1 MSKLF
6 IVCPSCQTKYPVAD
20 QELAGKKVTCKKC
33 SEKFVAKITA
43 ATPKKAAK
51 PAAAPAPAPA
61 DDPFNDPLGDDLFAD
76 MQASSSEGPALS
88 SLPPKKRTKSSGSF
102 PIVPV
107 VLGGVGLLVVGILV
121 ITVVS
126 LASNGLGDLGGSG
139 GGFASNSVDESA
151 VQQHREIAMKQ
162 HNSTIKFIEAIEAI
176 QGDGDLPGFK
186 QKIEGL
192 TREME
197 SLAESVK
204 TVPAIPEERVQEINK
219 ENKQRLLKLEG
230 RMRAAGEKLRQFNK
244 PDVMSTVV
252 KYQGSLGKV
261 IAALNSVHF
270 NAQKENELLQNVSYE
285 TKNKPGDSPEMLFKY
300 VLDDYEIINLLLS
313 KLSDR
318 SKQEGRLQQIQRLQA
333 NIKACAEQLRDTPV
347 FLSKDLASVIS
358 EYGSKVQQADNQ
370 KRSTLNRV
378 ANEGLSGTS
387 AQLAKSAQQQAN
399 EINSLW
405 KVINGPRPVR
415 VDDGEISSSA
425 FCFSPEEAKKLVED
439 FEQYKQR
446 TNNTRNVIL
455 FVDRRMKDQIEQW
468 ESSRRIDEYELFETQ
483 LMFVIFK
490 RLHPGERWFG
500 PGMTAKEVAGE
511 TEVVITYD
519 PNAGKSKSSMPDRT
533 RPGGPPTPR
542 PGMAGPPGFP
552 PGGPGGP
559 GRGMPQRPR
568 FDEMPAKM
576 IAEFGAENVVRIET
590 PRISPEES
598 KKYREVITPWMT
610 KNTHVSWYNSSV
622 GVQVMQFP
630 YDGDVLELSEKI
642 TFGEVEEVLVDERLI
657 RLKSIS
663 FP

>member
-20 QELAGKKVTCKKC
+20 QKLAGKKVTCKKC
-33 SEKFVAKITA
+33 SEKFVAKIMA

-51 PAAAPAPAPA
+51 PATSPAPAPA

-151 VQQHREIAMKQ
+151 VQQHRDIAMKQ

-261 IAALNSVHF
+261 IAALNSVHV

-318 SKQEGRLQQIQRLQA
+318 SKQESRLRQIQSLQA
-333 NIKACAEQLRDTPV
+333 NIKACAEQLRDTSV
-347 FLSKDLASVIS
+347 FLSEDLAPAIS
-358 EYGSKVQQADNQ
+358 EYGSKTQQADNQ
-370 KRSTLNRV
+370 TRSTLNRV

-415 VDDGEISSSA
+415 VDGDLIGPSA
-425 FCFSPEEAKKLVED
+425 FCFSAQESETFLKR
-439 FEQYKQR
+439 FEQFKQS
-446 TNNTRNVIL
+446 TNDDRPVVL
-455 FVDRRMKDQIEQW
+455 FVDRRMEKQIEEW
-468 ESSRRIDEYELFETQ
+468 KSSRRETNYETFDTQ
-483 LMFVIFK
+483 LMIILFK
-490 RLHPGERWFG
+490 HFDRGDRWFG
-500 PGMTAKEVAGE
+500 PGVEFKEVADVN
-511 TEVVITYD
+511 VVIIPYD
-519 PNAGKSKSSMPDRT
+519 PNAGSTSPAESTPS
-533 RPGGPPTPR
+533 RPSGPPIPR
-542 PGMAGPPGFP
+542 PGMTGPPGFP
-552 PGGPGGP
+552 PGGP